1 MQAVLAESA
10 VQNESFQETSTVLR
24 HPVARPPYESLSVRG
39 LEILKVLNEVFN
51 DLPPEAAVE
60 RNVRDQNRN

>member
-10 VQNESFQETSTVLR
+10 VPSESFRETSTASR
-24 HPVARPPYESLSVRG
+24 HPVVRPPYESLSLRG

-51 DLPPEAAVE
+51 ELPPEAAVE
-60 RNVRDQNRN
+60 QNVRDQNRN